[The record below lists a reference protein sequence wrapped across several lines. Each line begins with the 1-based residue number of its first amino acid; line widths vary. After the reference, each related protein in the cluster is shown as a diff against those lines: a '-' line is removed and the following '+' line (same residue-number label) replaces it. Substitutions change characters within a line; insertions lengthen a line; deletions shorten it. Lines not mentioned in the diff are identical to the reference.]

1 MKTLFSLMLILA
13 FGATAALADSDRYGD
28 KRDKYSGENRGKPV
42 LPSQSNKIWKQECG
56 SCHMAFAPGLLPA
69 ESWRKMMGGLD
80 KHFGTDAS
88 LTTGENR
95 EITDFLVNNA
105 SNRWRAPSAPL
116 RITETL
122 WFQRKHDELAAAVW
136 KRASIKSPANCVA
149 CHSDADRG
157 DFEEH
162 RVRIP
167 R

>member
-1 MKTLFSLMLILA
+1 MKNLFSLIFILA
-13 FGATAALADSDRYGD
+13 FASAAALADSDNYGGKGD
-28 KRDKYSGENRGKPV
+28 KYGGENRGKPV
-42 LPSQSNKIWKQECG
+42 LPYQSNSKWKQECG

-80 KHFGTDAS
+80 KHFGTDAA
-88 LTTGENR
+88 LTARENH
-95 EITDFLVNNA
+95 EITDFLVKNA
-105 SNRWRAPSAPL
+105 SKRWRAHNAPL
-116 RITETL
+116 RITETI

-136 KRASIKSPANCVA
+136 QRASIKSAANCVA
-149 CHSDADRG
+149 CHLDADKG

>member
-1 MKTLFSLMLILA
+1 MKTLFSLILSLA
-13 FGATAALADSDRYGD
+13 LGSTAALADSDKYG
-28 KRDKYSGENRGKPV
+28 GENRGKPV
-42 LPSQSNKIWKQECG
+42 LPSQSNSLWKQECG

-88 LTTGENR
+88 LTAQENR
-95 EITDFLVNNA
+95 EITAFLVNNA

-116 RITETL
+116 RITETA

-136 KRASIKSPANCVA
+136 KRAAIKSPANCVA
-149 CHSDADRG
+149 CHSGADKG